1 MLYNKVDSDKDIQ
14 KPKPVH
20 QLSNMALLQ
29 LGPNASVGK
38 SAFAVKRI
46 KIIAMRNSGMFFP
59 IGTLNVFQKA
69 YSKNQQ
75 LYEWSYR
82 DSRSYMASLKWTLR
96 DYVIMD

>member
-1 MLYNKVDSDKDIQ
+1 MT
-14 KPKPVH
+14 
-20 QLSNMALLQ
+20 LLK
-29 LGPNASVGK
+29 LGPNASLGN

-46 KIIAMRNSGMFFP
+46 KIIAMRNAGEFFP

-82 DSRSYMASLKWTLR
+82 DRRSYMASIEWILKKYL
-96 DYVIMD
+96 I